1 MNLVNM
7 KKEIIRTAIIIILS
21 VVAGIMFLIVA
32 NDKSKTEKEPEH
44 QIITT
49 TASEVES
56 TTEQITT
63 EQTTTIQLESETKE
77 TVKQNNEVYY
87 CDWLDYTFTRD
98 DYVWL
103 CRTTFCEAGNQDL
116 NTQVMVALTILNRF
130 ADGRGKTLKKVIYQP
145 NAYSVTLWEDFEN
158 YGWTEQ
164 VEKAVAIALK
174 ENCHPKDMY
183 YFRTEYYHK
192 NFGKPYMIS
201 DRLYF
206 STES

>member
-1 MNLVNM
+1 MEQFDL
-7 KKEIIRTAIIIILS
+7 KKELVRSAIIIILS
-21 VVAGIMFLIVA
+21 VVAGIVFLIVA
-32 NDKSKTEKEPEH
+32 NDKSKTEEEPEH

-63 EQTTTIQLESETKE
+63 VQLESETKE

-87 CDWLDYTFTRD
+87 CDWLDYTFSEE
-98 DYVWL
+98 DYAWL

-145 NAYSVTLWEDFEN
+145 NAYSVTNWNGFEN

-174 ENCHPKDMY
+174 ENCHPRDMY

-201 DRLYF
+201 DKLYF